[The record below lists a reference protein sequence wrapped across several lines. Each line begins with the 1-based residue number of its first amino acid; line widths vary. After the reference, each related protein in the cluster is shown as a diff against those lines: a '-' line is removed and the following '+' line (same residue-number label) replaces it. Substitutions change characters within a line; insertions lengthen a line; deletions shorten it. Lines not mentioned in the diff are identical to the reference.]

1 MHVTIPL
8 HTRLHRESNWC
19 LALIENAPAI
29 APELHQLALALSKYA
44 VELETTAG
52 SPPPVT
58 DPGFG
63 RRGPT
68 IDMHPTCDGS
78 SSRFARPPRAPAT
91 LPPYIRLPARH
102 RRSWR
107 LPVVLAAFVAAMFL
121 ATFILPGIFGNATG
135 NVSRPLLVNFLPS
148 PCNQLSS
155 VTGPEIE

>member
-1 MHVTIPL
+1 MHITIPL

-19 LALIENAPAI
+19 LALMEDAPAI
-29 APELHQLALALSKYA
+29 APELHKLARALSKYA

-52 SPPPVT
+52 NPPPVT

-68 IDMHPTCDGS
+68 IDMRPDYEEAS
-78 SSRFARPPRAPAT
+78 SRPPRAPAT
-91 LPPYIRLPARH
+91 LPSYIRLPARR

-121 ATFILPGIFGNATG
+121 ATFIVPGIFGNATG
-135 NVSRPLLVNFLPS
+135 DVGQPVLVNFLPS